1 MNQRSGSRPRQ
12 AIDRLLRPR
21 SVAIVGASPTPGA
34 FGAGVLS
41 NLENAGYTGELYLIN
56 PKHNDIGGRPCISS
70 IDELPDGVDCAVLAI
85 PRTGVMT
92 AVEACVRRKIGGIVI
107 FSAGF
112 AEADEQGR
120 IEQEEL
126 RRIVLSHDVIIEG
139 PNCLGIANYVDG
151 IALTFVVTPMKKF
164 EQGPGV
170 AVVSQSGA
178 MAAVLGVSLRHH
190 GLTISYSVSTGN
202 EAAIGVEDFL
212 AYMIDD
218 NNTRVIA
225 MIVEQFR
232 NPRRF
237 LKLVEQAGREGKSIV
252 LLHPGTSIAARASAA
267 THTGAL
273 AGDYQLMRA
282 EVAHAGVLAVDTL
295 EELVDVTNI
304 LSRCPSLPDGGPVV
318 FTESGAYK
326 ALTLDLCERLGLTL
340 PVPSAETTNE
350 LRAVLPDF
358 IPATN
363 PLDITAQGLT
373 DPDLYRRCVPPML
386 ADAKCGSLVLAII
399 LTDERTSGLKLPPII
414 EALREI
420 RPTKPVLFAGLDEGA
435 KIDPHYISQLGELNV
450 PFFPTSERAFRALA
464 QVTRYAAHKQRCS
477 GESTIVARRLALPFG
492 TLPEYKSKPV
502 LAEAGVR
509 VPAGALATSSA
520 DAQNIAAR
528 IGYPVV
534 LKAQAAQLTHKSD
547 CGGVALKLNDA
558 DAVREAWESMQASIA
573 HALPELQLDG
583 IMVEAMS
590 KPGLEL
596 IVGAHRDPEWG
607 AVILLGLGG
616 IMAEILGDTRL
627 IVPGLTHEAIVSELL
642 QLKSAAVLSGFRGSP
657 KLDIGAAAGVIERL
671 AALIKANPSIRELDI
686 NPLIVYPEGEGAIAL
701 DCLMVVEPNLDE
713 TRT

>member
-1 MNQRSGSRPRQ
+1 M
-12 AIDRLLRPR
+12 
-21 SVAIVGASPTPGA
+21 
-34 FGAGVLS
+34 LS

-232 NPRRF
+232 NPGRF
-237 LKLVEQAGREGKSIV
+237 LKLVEQARHEGKSIV
-252 LLHPGTSIAARASAA
+252 LLHPGTSSAARASAA

-273 AGDYQLMRA
+273 ASDYQLMRA
-282 EVAHAGVLAVDTL
+282 KVAHAGVLAVDTL

-318 FTESGAYK
+318 FTESGAYRWELEPTRPFIFEQVVYAAKK
-326 ALTLDLCERLGLTL
+326 AMIAGQLRPGDSFPSVRSLSKELKINPNTAHKIVTHLISEGLLEMRPGIGTVVATPPNSTSRERTQLLVREVEALVLEAKRLGIAHEDL
-340 PVPSAETTNE
+340 VI
-350 LRAVLPDF
+350 AVGTQWDKLS
-358 IPATN
+358 
-363 PLDITAQGLT
+363 
-373 DPDLYRRCVPPML
+373 RK
-386 ADAKCGSLVLAII
+386 DA
-399 LTDERTSGLKLPPII
+399 
-414 EALREI
+414 
-420 RPTKPVLFAGLDEGA
+420 PTKL
-435 KIDPHYISQLGELNV
+435 Q
-450 PFFPTSERAFRALA
+450 PTD
-464 QVTRYAAHKQRCS
+464 
-477 GESTIVARRLALPFG
+477 GG
-492 TLPEYKSKPV
+492 SKP
-502 LAEAGVR
+502 R
-509 VPAGALATSSA
+509 
-520 DAQNIAAR
+520 
-528 IGYPVV
+528 
-534 LKAQAAQLTHKSD
+534 
-547 CGGVALKLNDA
+547 
-558 DAVREAWESMQASIA
+558 
-573 HALPELQLDG
+573 
-583 IMVEAMS
+583 
-590 KPGLEL
+590 
-596 IVGAHRDPEWG
+596 
-607 AVILLGLGG
+607 
-616 IMAEILGDTRL
+616 
-627 IVPGLTHEAIVSELL
+627 
-642 QLKSAAVLSGFRGSP
+642 
-657 KLDIGAAAGVIERL
+657 
-671 AALIKANPSIRELDI
+671 
-686 NPLIVYPEGEGAIAL
+686 
-701 DCLMVVEPNLDE
+701 
-713 TRT
+713 